1 MPDIQVVDSVEL
13 RTRIGDYLNRVRLLR
28 QAIGISQRKRLV
40 AVLVPIE
47 EWEALRGANQADQNA
62 Q

>member
-1 MPDIQVVDSVEL
+1 MQTIQVIDSVEL

-28 QAIGISQRKRLV
+28 QTIGISQRKRLV

-47 EWEALRGANQADQNA
+47 EWEALQSA
-62 Q
+62 QHKGE